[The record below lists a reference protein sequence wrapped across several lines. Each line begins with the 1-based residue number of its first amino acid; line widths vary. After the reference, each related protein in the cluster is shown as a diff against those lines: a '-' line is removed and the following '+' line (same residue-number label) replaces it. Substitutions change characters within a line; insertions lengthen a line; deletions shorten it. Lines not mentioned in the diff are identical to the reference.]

1 MAIVKGVSS
10 NKDFVDY
17 IITLVGGNNQLLQ
30 FVINELFIQEDSR
43 DLFKNCESFI
53 NHLLVFINDR
63 LNSLVLKVFELM
75 IQMSFF
81 FSFYKNRLD
90 HVILCSL
97 MYVTVISIL
106 NKTKTILNQI
116 DSQFILNY
124 AGL

>member
-17 IITLVGGNNQLLQ
+17 IIALVGGNNQLLQ

-53 NHLLVFINDR
+53 NHLLVFINDI

-116 DSQFILNY
+116 DSQFILYY